1 MGKQEFDKEKLVEYW
16 LESARDDYETM
27 IAMFDSKK
35 YNWSLF
41 VGHLMIE
48 KYLKAYYVNA
58 NNDFPPFTH
67 NLLQLAEK
75 SRLEVDEVKKKFLS
89 TVTAFNINARYDDY
103 KMSFHQ

>member
-48 KYLKAYYVNA
+48 KYLKAYY
-58 NNDFPPFTH
+58 
-67 NLLQLAEK
+67 
-75 SRLEVDEVKKKFLS
+75 
-89 TVTAFNINARYDDY
+89 
-103 KMSFHQ
+103 